1 MLDSSRRPQQV
12 ALGSLLVGAVIC
24 LAKLVVGIL
33 TGSLGI
39 ISEAAHSGLDVVAS
53 AFALVAVR
61 TARRPADAEHLY
73 GHGRVENLA
82 AYTEGILLTLT
93 AGGIA
98 LEGIHRLLA
107 NSARVD
113 ASYYAMGLLV
123 AAMLVEGVRA
133 VVLRWAGRAA
143 GSDALAADAQNRVAD
158 VLSSFGVLVG
168 LVAVRLGYPWADSVA
183 ALLVAGLIGVTA
195 IRILREAG
203 DELMDRA
210 PTGVEAGLRKAIG
223 EVHGVREVRS
233 VRVRRSGGRLL
244 ADARVST
251 RRTLSVEG
259 AQTLTDQVQRAV
271 SKELPDLDLLLAVEG
286 QPEQANLVE
295 RVHATADRL
304 GGFKD
309 IHNVTVEQEGDG
321 SLHLTLHAKLP
332 SKMPLDE
339 AEEHSANLEQELRR
353 ELPEA
358 SRVDIHLEPL
368 EPDVVAGRDVT
379 AARTELADRIR
390 RIVAEQP
397 EVLRCQDVEL
407 SSRHGRITAHVVV
420 EMAPEVPLEQAHLV
434 EDELERKI
442 LLAEPEL
449 EEVVTRATARSA

>member
-1 MLDSSRRPQQV
+1 MDSTRRAQQV
-12 ALGSLLVGAVIC
+12 ALGSLLIGAVIC
-24 LAKLVVGIL
+24 VAKLVVGLL

-53 AFALVAVR
+53 GFALVAVT
-61 TARRPADAEHLY
+61 TARRPADADHLY

-82 AYTEGILLTLT
+82 AYTEGILLLLT

-98 LEGIHRLLA
+98 LEAVRRLGGHAGGVSATDYALA
-107 NSARVD
+107 VI
-113 ASYYAMGLLV
+113 V
-123 AAMLVEGVRA
+123 AAMLIEGGRA

-143 GSDALAADAQNRVAD
+143 GSDALTADAQNRVAD
-158 VLSSFGVLVG
+158 VLSSIGVLAG
-168 LVAVRLGYPWADSVA
+168 LIGVRYGYPWADSVA
-183 ALLVAGLIGVTA
+183 ALLVSGLIAVTA
-195 IRILREAG
+195 VQILRHAG

-210 PTGVEAGLRKAIG
+210 PAGAEAGLRAAIAAVKG
-223 EVHGVREVRS
+223 IREVRA

-244 ADARVST
+244 GDARVAT

-259 AQTLTDQVQRAV
+259 AQALTKQVEEAV
-271 SKELPDLDLLLAVEG
+271 ARRLPDVDLVLVVEG
-286 QPEQANLVE
+286 QLEQANLVE
-295 RVHATADRL
+295 RVHAAANRL
-304 GGFKD
+304 GAFRD
-309 IHNVTVEQEGDG
+309 IHNVTIEQERDG
-321 SLHLTLHAKLP
+321 SFHLTLHAKLP
-332 SKMPLDE
+332 SQMQLEE
-339 AEEHSANLEQELRR
+339 AEELSSELEAELRE

-379 AARTELADRIR
+379 ASQIELADRIR

-397 EVLRCQDVEL
+397 EVVRCRDVEL

-420 EMAPEVPLEQAHLV
+420 EMAPEVSLERAHLV

-449 EEVVTRATARSA
+449 QEVVTRATARG

>member
-1 MLDSSRRPQQV
+1 MDSTRRAQQV
-12 ALGSLLVGAVIC
+12 ALGSLLIGAVIC
-24 LAKLVVGIL
+24 VGKLVVGLL

-53 AFALVAVR
+53 GFALVAVT
-61 TARRPADAEHLY
+61 TARRPADADHLY

-82 AYTEGILLTLT
+82 AYTEGILLLLT

-98 LEGIHRLLA
+98 LEAVRRLGGHAGGVSATDYALA
-107 NSARVD
+107 VI
-113 ASYYAMGLLV
+113 V
-123 AAMLVEGVRA
+123 AAMLIEGGRA

-143 GSDALAADAQNRVAD
+143 GSDALTADAQNRVAD
-158 VLSSFGVLVG
+158 VLSSIGVLAG
-168 LVAVRLGYPWADSVA
+168 LIGVRYGYPWADSVA
-183 ALLVAGLIGVTA
+183 ALLVSGLIAVTA
-195 IRILREAG
+195 VQILRHAG

-210 PTGVEAGLRKAIG
+210 PAGAEAGLRAAIAAVKG
-223 EVHGVREVRS
+223 IREVRA

-244 ADARVST
+244 GDARVAT

-259 AQTLTDQVQRAV
+259 AQALTKQVEDAV
-271 SKELPDLDLLLAVEG
+271 ARRLPDVDLVLVVEG
-286 QPEQANLVE
+286 QLEQANLVE
-295 RVHATADRL
+295 RVHAAANRL
-304 GGFKD
+304 GAFRD
-309 IHNVTVEQEGDG
+309 IHNVTIEQERDG
-321 SLHLTLHAKLP
+321 SFHLTLHAKLP
-332 SKMPLDE
+332 SQMQLEE
-339 AEEHSANLEQELRR
+339 AEELSSELEAELRE

-379 AARTELADRIR
+379 ASQTELADRVR
-390 RIVAEQP
+390 QIVAQEP
-397 EVLRCQDVEL
+397 EVVRCRDVEL

-420 EMAPEVPLEQAHLV
+420 EMAPEVSLEQAHHV

-449 EEVVTRATARSA
+449 QEVVTRATARG

>member
-1 MLDSSRRPQQV
+1 MDSTRRAQQV
-12 ALGSLLVGAVIC
+12 ALGSLLIGAVIC
-24 LAKLVVGIL
+24 VGKLVVGLL

-53 AFALVAVR
+53 GFALVAVT
-61 TARRPADAEHLY
+61 TARRPADADHLY

-82 AYTEGILLTLT
+82 AYTEGILLLLT

-98 LEGIHRLLA
+98 LEATRRLGGHASAVSATDYALA
-107 NSARVD
+107 VIA
-113 ASYYAMGLLV
+113 
-123 AAMLVEGVRA
+123 AAMLIEGVRA

-143 GSDALAADAQNRVAD
+143 GSDALTADAQNRVAD
-158 VLSSFGVLVG
+158 VLSSIGVLAG
-168 LVAVRLGYPWADSVA
+168 LIGVRYGYPWADSVA
-183 ALLVAGLIGVTA
+183 ALLVSGLIAVTA
-195 IRILREAG
+195 VQILRHAG

-210 PTGVEAGLRKAIG
+210 PAGAEAGLRAAIAAVKG
-223 EVHGVREVRS
+223 IREVRA

-244 ADARVST
+244 GDARVAT

-259 AQTLTDQVQRAV
+259 AQALTKQVEDAV
-271 SKELPDLDLLLAVEG
+271 ARRLPDVDLVLVVEG
-286 QPEQANLVE
+286 QLEQANLVE
-295 RVHATADRL
+295 RVHAAANRL
-304 GGFKD
+304 GAFRD
-309 IHNVTVEQEGDG
+309 IHNVTIEQERDG
-321 SLHLTLHAKLP
+321 SFHLTLHAKLP
-332 SKMPLDE
+332 SQMQLEE
-339 AEEHSANLEQELRR
+339 AEELSSELEAELRE

-379 AARTELADRIR
+379 ASQTELADRVR
-390 RIVAEQP
+390 QIVAQEP
-397 EVLRCQDVEL
+397 EVVRCRDVEL

-420 EMAPEVPLEQAHLV
+420 EMAPEVSLEQAHHV

-449 EEVVTRATARSA
+449 QEVVTRATARG

>member
-1 MLDSSRRPQQV
+1 MEESTRRAQQV
-12 ALGSLLVGAVIC
+12 ALGSLLIGAVIC
-24 LAKLVVGIL
+24 LGKLVVGLL

-53 AFALVAVR
+53 GFALVAIR

-82 AYTEGILLTLT
+82 AYTEGILLLLT
-93 AGGIA
+93 AGGIGLEAVRRLSGHAAAVSAADYA
-98 LEGIHRLLA
+98 LALI
-107 NSARVD
+107 V
-113 ASYYAMGLLV
+113 V
-123 AAMLVEGVRA
+123 AMLIEGGRA

-143 GSDALAADAQNRVAD
+143 GSDALTADAQNRIAD
-158 VLSSFGVLVG
+158 VLSSFGVLAG
-168 LVAVRLGYPWADSVA
+168 LIGVRLGYPWADSVA
-183 ALLVAGLIGVTA
+183 ALLVSALIAVTA
-195 IRILREAG
+195 IQILRHAG

-210 PTGVEAGLRKAIG
+210 PVGAEAGLRAAIAA
-223 EVHGVREVRS
+223 VKGVREVRA

-244 ADARVST
+244 GDARVAT

-259 AQTLTDQVQRAV
+259 AQALTKQVEDAV
-271 SKELPDLDLLLAVEG
+271 SRRLPGVDLVLVVEG
-286 QPEQANLVE
+286 QLEQANLVE
-295 RVHATADRL
+295 RVHAAANRL
-304 GGFKD
+304 GAFRD
-309 IHNVTVEQEGDG
+309 IHNVTIEQEGDG

-332 SKMPLDE
+332 SQMQLEE
-339 AEEHSANLEQELRR
+339 AEELSSELEAELRE

-379 AARTELADRIR
+379 ASQIELADRIR

-397 EVLRCQDVEL
+397 EVVRCRDVEL

-420 EMAPEVPLEQAHLV
+420 EMAPEVSLERAHLV

-442 LLAEPEL
+442 LLAEPDL
-449 EEVVTRATARSA
+449 REVVTRATARG